1 MHHTGQK
8 QFARSVLGEIPV
20 LPVLIIID
28 ISPSNLTLLSFLS
41 LGYTRLLANESSRRD
56 NFYVRSKM
64 SYQRPTVR
72 GGGNQL
78 LSYEKGDIFYVFDTL
93 PLDHVGMWNVKKI
106 NSRGEGIEAGLI
118 PVEVR
123 SVNLLLYL

>member
-1 MHHTGQK
+1 
-8 QFARSVLGEIPV
+8 
-20 LPVLIIID
+20 
-28 ISPSNLTLLSFLS
+28 
-41 LGYTRLLANESSRRD
+41 
-56 NFYVRSKM
+56 M

-78 LSYEKGDIFYVFDTL
+78 LSYEKGDIFYIFDTL

-106 NSRGEGIEAGLI
+106 NSRGESIETGLI

-123 SVNLLLYL
+123 SVNLLLYLRCNLYL

>member
-1 MHHTGQK
+1 
-8 QFARSVLGEIPV
+8 
-20 LPVLIIID
+20 
-28 ISPSNLTLLSFLS
+28 
-41 LGYTRLLANESSRRD
+41 
-56 NFYVRSKM
+56 M

-78 LSYEKGDIFYVFDTL
+78 LSYEKGDIFYIFDTL

-106 NSRGEGIEAGLI
+106 NSRGESIETGLI

-123 SVNLLLYL
+123 SVNLLLYLRCNIYL